1 MAQKNLL
8 VDRFEAARP
17 HLLAVAYRMLG
28 SASEAEDVVQDAWL
42 RLDGQDAAGIED
54 LPAWLRRVVAR
65 LALDRLRHRRSRA
78 EVPAGET
85 PEQAAPDDLEAEA
98 VLLESVG
105 AAMLVVLE
113 RLAPAERL
121 AFVLHDMFAV
131 PFDEIAAIIER
142 SAEAAR
148 QLASRA
154 RRRVRGG
161 PMDADRRRQKTVVEA
176 FLAASRAGDF
186 AALLAVL
193 DPDVT
198 FRADAAAMRLGAGA
212 DMAGAEAVATAFK
225 GRARTAVAAF
235 IGEGAGLLVPAGRT
249 LRLVLRMEVRKGRI
263 AAIEAL
269 AEPAVLRD
277 LRIGAGEA

>member
-17 HLLAVAYRMLG
+17 HLVAVAYRMLG
-28 SASEAEDVVQDAWL
+28 SAGEAEDVVQDAWL

-65 LALDRLRHRRSRA
+65 LALDRLRRRRRRA
-78 EVPAGET
+78 EVPVGEAPAET
-85 PEQAAPDDLEAEA
+85 APDDPEAEA

-113 RLAPAERL
+113 RLSPAERL

-131 PFDEIAAIIER
+131 PFEEIAVIIER
-142 SAEAAR
+142 SAAAAR

-161 PMDADRRRQKTVVEA
+161 PMDADRRRQKEVVEA

-198 FRADAAAMRLGAGA
+198 FSADAAAQRLGAGTE
-212 DMAGAEAVATAFK
+212 MAGAEAVATAFK

-235 IGEGAGLLVPAGRT
+235 IGEGAGLLVPLGRT
-249 LRLVLRMEVRKGRI
+249 LRLVLRMEVREGRI
-263 AAIEAL
+263 AGIEAL
-269 AEPAVLRD
+269 AEPEVLRA
-277 LRIGAGEA
+277 LRIGVGET